1 MATKTNTATQIQTET
16 QTQRERISLDAFL
29 TDLVSPE
36 TGEILCKGIILD
48 YASYLPE
55 REDGRKA
62 TFGGLLGSFVDPKTG
77 RPVQFEGKNGEML
90 DGSCPVRFFGEDA
103 DVLDEMLGERP
114 AGLSLGLQLMEGTT
128 SAVYR
133 DEDGNIL
140 FLVLGTRDVENCGWV
155 KGQKVRVP
163 GRLG

>member
-1 MATKTNTATQIQTET
+1 MATTAPKIDPKDQTA
-16 QTQRERISLDAFL
+16 QTRERISLDAFL

-36 TGEILCKGIILD
+36 TGEVLCKGILLD
-48 YASYLPE
+48 YAGYLPE

-103 DVLDEMLGERP
+103 EVLDEGWGERP
-114 AGLSLGLQLMEGTT
+114 AGCSFGLQLKAGATA
-128 SAVYR
+128 SVYR
-133 DEDGNIL
+133 AEDGCIM